1 MNHTFLTDRGKIRP
15 HNEDTGGIVT
25 HASGTILAVV
35 ADGMGGHSA
44 GDVASAMAYQTLK
57 DAWGENPSVDSI
69 EEASEWLTDNM
80 IKANEAIIRH
90 AHHYPEHAGMG
101 TTLVAAICHPS
112 FTVTGNIGDSRS
124 YIWADRTVQQQ
135 SEDHSLVQ
143 ELYNKGQIS
152 ALEAESHPQKNI
164 LTKALGTDRGLSPDI
179 YTYEW
184 GEGDGV
190 LLCTDGLTNKL
201 GAEDMARMLAS
212 HEDLQEGVKAM
223 VQAANDRGGEDNI
236 TIAVVMREEEVW
248 TS

>member
-1 MNHTFLTDRGKIRP
+1 
-15 HNEDTGGIVT
+15 
-25 HASGTILAVV
+25 
-35 ADGMGGHSA
+35 
-44 GDVASAMAYQTLK
+44 
-57 DAWGENPSVDSI
+57 
-69 EEASEWLTDNM
+69 
-80 IKANEAIIRH
+80 
-90 AHHYPEHAGMG
+90 MG

-124 YIWADRTVQQQ
+124 YIWTDRTVQQQ

-201 GAEDMARMLAS
+201 GSEDMTRMLDS
-212 HEDLQEGVKAM
+212 HKHLREGVEAM

-236 TIAVVMREEEVW
+236 TIAVVLREEEVW
-248 TS
+248 TN